1 MTADTK
7 NPWKVSMRRV
17 GGLVWGS
24 VVVSTSVLAQTD
36 PGPRAGH
43 PAAGGPIAGLTEQQA
58 SYFAE
63 GRASFQEVA
72 SVTGSVPDTE
82 PGLGPRFNLTNCAGC
97 HAHPAVGGSSPALNP
112 QFSVAP
118 PTQTRVLLALGI
130 ISPDG
135 PVREVRFRSDG
146 GVHDLFTIVGL
157 PGTPPGCQIAQPNF
171 FAAWLF
177 GDLRFRIPTPTFGLG
192 LIEAI
197 PDYVI
202 AANVRAGKPFGIQGS
217 VNRNGNDGTITRF
230 GWKAQDKSLVI
241 FSGEAYNVEQGITNE
256 LFPDERGERGV
267 QDPVACHQVVP
278 APQDGVGFEATD
290 PERVLDDVNHFA
302 NFMRFLAPPVQVA
315 SYDGVTSA
323 QITAGETAFNKAGC
337 AVCHKKS
344 MKTGYHAIDSLRF
357 RTATL
362 FSDLLL
368 HNVGTGDGIA
378 QGLATGSQFRTAPL
392 WGVGQRLFL
401 MHDGSKTNL
410 IDAINAHGGEAT
422 RVINNYK
429 GISFG
434 DDAAFNLNA
443 TERQNL
449 LYFLRAL

>member
-135 PVREVRFRSDG
+135 GGFHFGPVKKR
-146 GVHDLFTIVGL
+146 
-157 PGTPPGCQIAQPNF
+157 
-171 FAAWLF
+171 
-177 GDLRFRIPTPTFGLG
+177 
-192 LIEAI
+192 
-197 PDYVI
+197 
-202 AANVRAGKPFGIQGS
+202 
-217 VNRNGNDGTITRF
+217 
-230 GWKAQDKSLVI
+230 LVP
-241 FSGEAYNVEQGITNE
+241 Y
-256 LFPDERGERGV
+256 RGV
-267 QDPVACHQVVP
+267 TAN
-278 APQDGVGFEATD
+278 A
-290 PERVLDDVNHFA
+290 DDQ
-302 NFMRFLAPPVQVA
+302 RRTR
-315 SYDGVTSA
+315 G
-323 QITAGETAFNKAGC
+323 TAET
-337 AVCHKKS
+337 
-344 MKTGYHAIDSLRF
+344 
-357 RTATL
+357 
-362 FSDLLL
+362 
-368 HNVGTGDGIA
+368 
-378 QGLATGSQFRTAPL
+378 
-392 WGVGQRLFL
+392 
-401 MHDGSKTNL
+401 
-410 IDAINAHGGEAT
+410 
-422 RVINNYK
+422 
-429 GISFG
+429 
-434 DDAAFNLNA
+434 
-443 TERQNL
+443 RQ
-449 LYFLRAL
+449 